1 MENTGTKEPEECYGF
16 GGNNSC
22 LEEIE
27 IQLYTTLLI
36 SFAMNFVEIG
46 MPLFYKGA
54 RKIALRKKLEIK
66 GIQLGEDDSDEINP
80 YLSPHSIDHQLIL
93 DEYTEMIYEYSEIIL
108 DLGYLLLFGVVAPLV
123 PLLVLLLV
131 YAEKFFDTYKL
142 FFLTRVKFIKNVF
155 FLFIPFI
162 YFSNFSNYST
172 FI

>member
-1 MENTGTKEPEECYGF
+1 MKSNT
-16 GGNNSC
+16 
-22 LEEIE
+22 
-27 IQLYTTLLI
+27 
-36 SFAMNFVEIG
+36 
-46 MPLFYKGA
+46 
-54 RKIALRKKLEIK
+54 
-66 GIQLGEDDSDEINP
+66 
-80 YLSPHSIDHQLIL
+80 